1 MCWAACKRAL
11 SICCAPTGTAWLP
24 LSRSEANDAD
34 DDLDDVVEVKRLS
47 AKDGLEAR
55 DSPFAANN
63 NFGGGFGV
71 PSSPVPPALQRAGS
85 QL

>member
-1 MCWAACKRAL
+1 MLGSMQAR
-11 SICCAPTGTAWLP
+11 P
-24 LSRSEANDAD
+24 LDLLFLDWNQPKSEANGAD

-71 PSSPVPPALQRAGS
+71 PSSPVPPALQRAVS
-85 QL
+85 KL